1 MRIKTILFLCVS
13 PKANCEPRQAWSVLV
28 GLRHGRPPTEASE
41 MIYPRRTEDQAQ
53 PACNLA
59 ILKPGH
65 STRYTNQRTMIHYL
79 CTPDID
85 RTARI
90 GSEEDFRT
98 S

>member
-1 MRIKTILFLCVS
+1 M
-13 PKANCEPRQAWSVLV
+13 LV
-28 GLRHGRPPTEASE
+28 GPRDGRPPTKASE
-41 MIYPRRTEDQAQ
+41 MSPRGIEDQTQ
-53 PACNLA
+53 PACDLA
-59 ILKPGH
+59 IATESTKPGQF
-65 STRYTNQRTMIHYL
+65 TWYTNQRTMIHYL